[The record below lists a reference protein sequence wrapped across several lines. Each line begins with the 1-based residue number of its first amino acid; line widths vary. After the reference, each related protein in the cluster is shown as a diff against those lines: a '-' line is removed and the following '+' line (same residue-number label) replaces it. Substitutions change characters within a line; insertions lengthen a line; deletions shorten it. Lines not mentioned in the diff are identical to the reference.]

1 MRVTVSELA
10 SNLGVDYAVASA
22 LVKVALQQGTAKVD
36 GVVKTTSGKGK
47 PSVVYELPERLEVNL
62 LTPLTLVLRS
72 DNDAA

>member
-10 SNLGVDYAVASA
+10 FNLGVEYGVASA
-22 LVKVALQQGTAKVD
+22 LVKVALVQGTAKAVD
-36 GVVKTTSGKGK
+36 SVKKVSGKGK